1 MKTYERLK
9 QIKPAEF
16 KRLVGVKKET
26 FEVMLEV
33 YNDYH
38 QKKKEQGGR
47 PNRLLPQTQLLLML
61 EYYREYRSLAHMA
74 FDYEISEPTASRVIK
89 EVETVLI
96 HSGKF
101 SLPGKKAL
109 HQEGGIELEYI
120 VIDATECPVQRPKKD
135 NGVAIVERKSVICL
149 KGKL

>member
-1 MKTYERLK
+1 
-9 QIKPAEF
+9 
-16 KRLVGVKKET
+16 
-26 FEVMLEV
+26 
-33 YNDYH
+33 
-38 QKKKEQGGR
+38 
-47 PNRLLPQTQLLLML
+47 
-61 EYYREYRSLAHMA
+61 MA
-74 FDYEISEPTASRVIK
+74 FDYEISEPTASRIIK

-135 NGVAIVERKSVICL
+135 NGVATVGRKSVICS
-149 KGKL
+149 KDKS

>member
-135 NGVAIVERKSVICL
+135 NGLAIVERKSVICL

>member
-33 YNDYH
+33 YSDYH
-38 QKKKEQGGR
+38 QKKKQQGGR
-47 PNRLLPQTQLLLML
+47 PNRLLPETQLLLML
-61 EYYREYRSLAHMA
+61 EYYREYRTLAHIA
-74 FDYEISEPTASRVIK
+74 FDYEISEPTASRVVK
-89 EVETVLI
+89 EVETILI

-109 HQEGGIELEYI
+109 HQEAGIELEYI
-120 VIDATECPVQRPKKD
+120 VIDATECPVQRPKKN
-135 NGVAIVERKSVICL
+135 NGVATVARKSVIHS

>member
-135 NGVAIVERKSVICL
+135 NGLAIVERKSVICS

>member
-1 MKTYERLK
+1 MKTCERLK

-135 NGVAIVERKSVICL
+135 NGLAIVERKSVICL

>member
-9 QIKPAEF
+9 QIRPAEF
-16 KRLVGVKKET
+16 KRLVGVILKLYRDAYDENS
-26 FEVMLEV
+26 E
-33 YNDYH
+33 YH
-38 QKKKEQGGR
+38 QKKNEQGGR
-47 PNRLLPQTQLLLML
+47 PNRLLPETQLLLML

-74 FDYEISEPTASRVIK
+74 FDYEISEPTASRIIK

-135 NGVAIVERKSVICL
+135 NGVATVGRKSVIPP
-149 KGKL
+149 KDKL

>member
-135 NGVAIVERKSVICL
+135 NGVAIVERKSVICS

>member
-47 PNRLLPQTQLLLML
+47 PNRLLPETQLLLML

-135 NGVAIVERKSVICL
+135 NGVAIVARKSDTCS